1 MLRLFKYKTQ
11 RSGIA
16 FALTWVGMVVILI
29 SGAILFVSMPT
40 WFYRKPYVNF
50 NPVPSIF
57 LAILLFVLGYWL
69 TCIFPTIQF
78 TQTGIRCKRMY
89 FYKSVKWS
97 DMDNMVEFKNGTM
110 VLSIKRKGW
119 PLLNG
124 LFFEWLT
131 GKALRQKFP
140 VILFTPEFFGSD
152 KTIAQEFIAN
162 TPASSGVNAYLNK
175 KIKGSGFINPS
186 RFSIQD
192 SEKGVLITIHGKK
205 NILEVLF
212 LVPMALL
219 WSYFAGYAVYVF
231 ALINYGAVLALIQS
245 AWDSRTYFIFAIMD
259 IFTFLFIGFILLWI
273 WVVIASTTR
282 HMAGKEVIDVSGQ
295 SLTIT
300 KQIFKWK
307 RQSKFSPDTIK
318 NLRVNVIKPRLLTA
332 LYQALQSSLGRN
344 GIIVFDFDGKTVRF
358 GLELTEDE
366 GSYILAA
373 IKSRMNM

>member
-1 MLRLFKYKTQ
+1 MLGLLKYKTQ
-11 RSGIA
+11 RSDIA
-16 FALTWVGMVVILI
+16 YALTWVGMVVILI

-69 TCIFPTIQF
+69 TCIFPAIKITD
-78 TQTGIRCKRMY
+78 TGIRCKRMY

-97 DMDNMVEFKNGTM
+97 EMENMVEFKNGTM
-110 VLSIKRKGW
+110 ALTIKRKGW

-131 GKALRQKFP
+131 SRALRIKDP
-140 VILFTPEFFGSD
+140 LILFVPEFFGSD
-152 KTIAQEFIAN
+152 KTIPQEIIAN
-162 TPASSGVNAYLNK
+162 TPATSGVNAYLSE
-175 KIKGSGFINPS
+175 KINGIGFINPS
-186 RFSIQD
+186 RFSIRD
-192 SEKGVLITIHGKK
+192 SDKGVLITIPGKK
-205 NILEVLF
+205 NILEVVF
-212 LVPMALL
+212 FVPMAML
-219 WSYFAGYAVYVF
+219 WSYFVGYMIYIF
-231 ALINYGAVLALIQS
+231 ALINLGGILALFQN

-259 IFTFLFIGFILLWI
+259 IFTFLFISFILLWI

-307 RQSKFSPDTIK
+307 RQSKFSPDTLK